1 MKKNPREFKKN
12 GVQYAYILDCVHSDE
27 INVWALNDD
36 EKIKYVL
43 DTFEFEYNNAYNKRT
58 YPNLI
63 ERFSQWL
70 RGLPTALS
78 VAYANYEIIEI
89 GKSWGYCETEKKA
102 AKFCDDWW
110 FQIASK
116 FFQLARILGVSVSE
130 YY

>member
-1 MKKNPREFKKN
+1 MKKNPREFKKS
-12 GVQYAYILDCVHSDE
+12 GVQFAYILDCVHSDE
-27 INVWALNDD
+27 INVEALNDD

-43 DTFEFEYNNAYNKRT
+43 DTFDNEYNYPYNKRT
-58 YPNLI
+58 YPCLY

-78 VAYANYEIIEI
+78 IAFAYYQIIEI

-102 AKFCDDWW
+102 EKFCDEW
-110 FQIASK
+110 FYQISAK

>member
-1 MKKNPREFKKN
+1 MKKNPREFKRN
-12 GVQYAYILDCVHSDE
+12 GVQYAYILDCVYSDE
-27 INVWALNDD
+27 INVEALNDD

-43 DTFEFEYNNAYNKRT
+43 DTFDDEFNDHYSKRI

-78 VAYANYEIIEI
+78 VEYRNYQIIEI
-89 GKSWGYCETEKKA
+89 GKSWGYCETDKKA
-102 AKFCDDWW
+102 AQFCDDWF
-110 FQIASK
+110 FQISSK
-116 FFQLARILGVSVSE
+116 FFHLARILGVSVSE